1 MQHLKIFPDGSGK
14 IFARYETS
22 LHLSQRQLFSLVCNI
37 FTPSP
42 EAVATFLPGMQH
54 HYTFPGGSGNFFA
67 RYATSP
73 HLPRRQW

>member
-1 MQHLKIFPDGSGK
+1 MQHL
-14 IFARYETS
+14 Y
-22 LHLSQRQLFSLVCNI
+22 
-37 FTPSP
+37 TPSP

-73 HLPRRQW
+73 HLPRRQQQSF